1 MSTVIHDHQ
10 ALDGWRTESMYTFGE
25 AAHLAN
31 VSTTTVK
38 NWLFG
43 YTVRGRKFLPCS
55 HPAVALWFPFF
66 R

>member
-1 MSTVIHDHQ
+1 MSQVTNGHQ

-25 AAHLAN
+25 AAHLAD

-43 YTVRGRKFLPCS
+43 YTVRGREVPPYYR
-55 HPAVALWFPFF
+55 PAGALWFLFF